1 MIFCWGVCY
10 DKDIDFVYV
19 AVVGNL
25 YIFIHCARY
34 TMRNKRPFRLYC
46 RRTSILREVS
56 SDSSVSVRFL
66 RQT

>member
-1 MIFCWGVCY
+1 MYI
-10 DKDIDFVYV
+10 

-25 YIFIHCARY
+25 YFFIHYARY
-34 TMRNKRPFRLYC
+34 TMRDKRPFRLYC

-66 RQT
+66 RRA

>member
-1 MIFCWGVCY
+1 MYI
-10 DKDIDFVYV
+10 

-25 YIFIHCARY
+25 YIFIHYARY
-34 TMRNKRPFRLYC
+34 TIRDKRPFRLYC

-66 RQT
+66 RRA